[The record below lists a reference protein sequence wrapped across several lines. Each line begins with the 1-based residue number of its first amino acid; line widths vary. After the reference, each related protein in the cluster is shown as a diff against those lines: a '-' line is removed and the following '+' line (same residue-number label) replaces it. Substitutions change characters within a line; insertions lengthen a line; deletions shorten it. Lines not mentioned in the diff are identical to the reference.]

1 MGSKSKRTDRRS
13 KSVWLPSE
21 DTLDAARKQLPFF
34 EPYETGKLLVD
45 AARANNG
52 VLSDAAISEV
62 YNQHCLAQT
71 AQLLRALGYDPNDKQ
86 FWPKAFIKLAT
97 LHHNVGR
104 LVHRQRLPS
113 SAKAWTLEDESIL
126 LSGVYALMQTGL
138 SERAA
143 VRTIADAKI
152 FPHYERRSFQR
163 PSGRPSRIARQ
174 RALWRKYERLRAQ
187 SKGPDP
193 IARQLGIGVTEFE
206 MFLTG
211 LGLPVPSATPTGDKP
226 RSSK

>member
-21 DTLDAARKQLPFF
+21 DTLDSARNQLPFF

-86 FWPKAFIKLAT
+86 FWPKAFIKLAR

-126 LSGVYALMQTGL
+126 LSGVYALVQTGL
-138 SERAA
+138 SERASEQSLTLRYSRITSDDLFNGHRA
-143 VRTIADAKI
+143 VRRELRVSELFGASMSDCGRN
-152 FPHYERRSFQR
+152 RR
-163 PSGRPSRIARQ
+163 
-174 RALWRKYERLRAQ
+174 
-187 SKGPDP
+187 
-193 IARQLGIGVTEFE
+193 
-206 MFLTG
+206 
-211 LGLPVPSATPTGDKP
+211 
-226 RSSK
+226 